1 MYFHNGNFSRKTSAT
16 IIIAMANGR
25 GSPNRKCVSETKSR
39 VHGRARISFPV
50 VSETVRGAY
59 RSRYTYLVAR
69 TRLLKF
75 CTADWHALR
84 EYAADQGIES
94 ALSRMANKPAYPNYW
109 IESFAHVQH

>member
-16 IIIAMANGR
+16 FIMAMANGR

-39 VHGRARISFPV
+39 VHGPARISFPV
-50 VSETVRGAY
+50 VSETVRGRLY

-84 EYAADQGIES
+84 EYAAYQGIES
-94 ALSRMANKPAYPNYW
+94 ALSLASLLLEQQLND
-109 IESFAHVQH
+109 